1 MQVCV
6 CAYGGFVPGAV
17 RGGAIPPPRRCGSER
32 SNIDVSF
39 QTDRVNLSLDKAR
52 NLQGG
57 K

>member
-6 CAYGGFVPGAV
+6 CVYGGFVPGAV
-17 RGGAIPPPRRCGSER
+17 PGRAVPPQGRCGSER
-32 SNIDVSF
+32 SKIDVSL
-39 QTDRVNLSLDKAR
+39 QRDRVNLSLDKAR